1 MYAIKDTFPL
11 FVLAVIAVMLGD
23 RIENTV
29 NSFGLSAEG
38 KVCSTP
44 KCAQQCP
51 YVHNLESLKILIFFS
66 TLLLRLPKELRQRL
80 DLRQNYLLILHT
92 HYKMSSQG
100 RRHRSNKTLLC
111 INTHKSMY

>member
-51 YVHNLESLKILIFFS
+51 YVHNLESLKILIFFNPTFMPPEGTS
-66 TLLLRLPKELRQRL
+66 TESGFKAELSAYITYPLQIFEPR
-80 DLRQNYLLILHT
+80 
-92 HYKMSSQG
+92 
-100 RRHRSNKTLLC
+100 
-111 INTHKSMY
+111 

>member
-44 KCAQQCP
+44 KCAPQCP
-51 YVHNLESLKILIFFS
+51 YVHNLESFKILIFFNPTFMPPKGTS
-66 TLLLRLPKELRQRL
+66 TETGFKAELSASITYPL
-80 DLRQNYLLILHT
+80 QNFEP
-92 HYKMSSQG
+92 
-100 RRHRSNKTLLC
+100 R
-111 INTHKSMY
+111 